1 MAESATPKES
11 SAPLPIPE
19 SVHAKRW
26 WILTVLCISL
36 VLVIAAN
43 AGLNVGLPSLARQ
56 LGASQ
61 TELQWLVDIFVMVFA
76 GLLMPMGALGDRYGR
91 KRALLTGLAI
101 YGLMS
106 FVTLFATS
114 VAHVMMVRGLMGL
127 GAALIMPATL
137 SLITTAFVGKERTLA
152 IAIWSGC
159 AGAGAGIGL
168 LTSGALLL
176 YFDWNAIFLINV
188 PLSLLSLVMGAY
200 FLVEAKDPQARPID
214 WIGSVLIVLALL
226 ALLYSIIEMPLLGYF
241 HPQIVGAGLTAVV
254 LFGLFAM
261 RARRIANP
269 LVDIEWF
276 CDRRFSMGA
285 FAIAL
290 LFFALMG
297 WFFLGT
303 QLFQYVLGLS
313 PLGAALA
320 AVSLSFT
327 QVIFARHAAFWVERC
342 GTRNTVIL
350 GMVLVVTGL
359 VIATFFVQPDS
370 PLWPLIVA
378 QILIGL
384 GLPWA
389 SSPATSVVLD
399 SLPPSRIGAGS
410 AVNSTVREIGAAL
423 GIAVLGSISTAVY
436 RAQVPVEGLSAE
448 SAAIAKTSLPAAIS
462 VANELPDPAAFIHS
476 AQVAFGHAFQTAL
489 YASVVILV
497 LAIGLVYGVGFIPR
511 PSEESSNV

>member
-1 MAESATPKES
+1 MAETVSPKES

-36 VLVIAAN
+36 ILVVAAN
-43 AGLNVGLPSLARQ
+43 AGLNVGLPSMARQ

-76 GLLMPMGALGDRYGR
+76 GLLMPMGALGDRFGR
-91 KRALLTGLAI
+91 KRALLTGLTI

-106 FVTLFATS
+106 FATLFATS
-114 VAHVMMVRGLMGL
+114 VGHVMAVRGFMGL

-137 SLITTAFVGKERTLA
+137 SLITTAFVSKERTLA

-168 LTSGALLL
+168 LTSGTLLL

-200 FLVEAKDPQARPID
+200 FLVEAKDPQARSID
-214 WIGSVLIVLALL
+214 WVGSALIILALL
-226 ALLYSIIEMPLLGYF
+226 ALLYSIIEVPLLGYF
-241 HPQIVGAGLTAVV
+241 HPQIMGAGVTAFI
-254 LFGLFAM
+254 LFGLFAL
-261 RARRIANP
+261 RSRHSSNP
-269 LVDIEWF
+269 LVDMEWF
-276 CDRRFSMGA
+276 CDRRFSLGA

-320 AVSLSFT
+320 AISLSIT
-327 QVIFARHAAFWVERC
+327 QVIFARYAAFWVERC

-350 GMVLVVTGL
+350 GMVLIVAGL
-359 VIATFFVQPDS
+359 VVATFFVHPDS
-370 PLWPLIVA
+370 PLWPLIIA
-378 QILIGL
+378 QVLIGL

-389 SSPATSVVLD
+389 SSPATAVVLE

-436 RAQVPVEGLSAE
+436 RAQVPVEGLSSK
-448 SAAIAKTSLPAAIS
+448 SAAIAKTSLPAAMGL
-462 VANELPDPAAFIHS
+462 AKDLPDPAGFIHD
-476 AQVAFGHAFQTAL
+476 AQMAFGHAFQVAL
-489 YASVVILV
+489 YASV
-497 LAIGLVYGVGFIPR
+497 AIMVVAIVLVYVVGFTPR
-511 PSEESSNV
+511 QSSVTTNA

>member
-1 MAESATPKES
+1 MVEPASPKES
-11 SAPLPIPE
+11 TASLPVP
-19 SVHAKRW
+19 SDVHAKRW
-26 WILTVLCISL
+26 WILVVLCASL
-36 VLVIAAN
+36 ILVVAAN
-43 AGLNVGLPSLARQ
+43 AGLNVGLPSLAAN

-61 TELQWLVDIFVMVFA
+61 TQLQWLVDVFVMAFA

-91 KRALLTGLAI
+91 KRALLIGLSI
-101 YGLMS
+101 YGLVS
-106 FVTLFATS
+106 FATIFATS
-114 VAHVMMVRGLMGL
+114 VAHVMVVRALMGL

-137 SLITTAFVGKERTLA
+137 SLITTAFVGSERTLA

-176 YFDWNAIFLINV
+176 YFDWNALFLINV
-188 PLSLLSLVMGAY
+188 PLALFGLVTGAY
-200 FLVEAKDPQARPID
+200 FLVEAKDPKARPID
-214 WIGSVLIVLALL
+214 WMGSLLIIGALL
-226 ALLYSIIEMPLLGYF
+226 SLLYSIIEVPILGYV
-241 HPQIVGAGLTAVV
+241 HPQIVGAGLTAAVF
-254 LFGLFAM
+254 FGLFVL
-261 RARRIANP
+261 RSRRTAYP
-269 LVDIEWF
+269 LVDLEWF

-313 PLGAALA
+313 PFGAALA
-320 AVSLSFT
+320 GISLSVT
-327 QVIFARHAAFWVERC
+327 QVIFARYAAVWVERL
-342 GTRNTVIL
+342 GTKRTVIF
-350 GMVLVVTGL
+350 GMTLVVTGL
-359 VIATFFVQPDS
+359 ILATFFVQPDS
-370 PLWPLIVA
+370 PLWPLIIA

-389 SSPATSVVLD
+389 SSPATAVVLE

-436 RAQVPVEGLSAE
+436 RMNVPVEGLSTQ
-448 SAAIAKTSLPAAIS
+448 AAALAKTSLPAAIS
-462 VANELPDPAAFIHS
+462 VADQTGDAQAFIN
-476 AQVAFGHAFQTAL
+476 AAKLAFGQSFQSAL
-489 YASVVILV
+489 YASIAIMVVAIILV
-497 LAIGLVYGVGFIPR
+497 AVVGFSPR
-511 PSEESSNV
+511 PITEPTPA